1 MKRFIIDANI
11 LFSMFISGKEEYIE
25 LTEKVKF
32 LTPVFALEEL
42 QKHQEMILSKTKI
55 DLGEFNEFTL
65 RILGGVLAV
74 PNFLV
79 TTQSYLQAY
88 NWCKDIDLD
97 DMAYIALSIE
107 FDTCFVT
114 RDMILYEG
122 LKQKDYQ
129 NIMTWKDFLE
139 EYL

>member
-1 MKRFIIDANI
+1 LKRFIIDANI
-11 LFSMFISGKEEYIE
+11 LFSMFISGKEEYFE

-55 DLGEFNEFTL
+55 DSGKFNEFTL
-65 RILGGVLAV
+65 RILSGVLAV

-97 DMAYIALSIE
+97 DIAYVAMSIE

-122 LKQKDYQ
+122 LKQKGYS
-129 NIMTWKDFLE
+129 NIMAWKDFLD

>member
-11 LFSMFISGKEEYIE
+11 LFSIFISGKEEYFE
-25 LTEKVKF
+25 LVGKVKF
-32 LTPVFALEEL
+32 LTPVYALEEL
-42 QKHQEMILSKTKI
+42 QKHQETILSKTKI
-55 DLGEFNEFTL
+55 DLGNFNDFTL
-65 RILGGVLAV
+65 RILNRVLVV

-79 TTQSYLQAY
+79 TNQSYLQAY

-97 DMAYIALSIE
+97 DIAYVALSIE
-107 FDTCFVT
+107 FNTCFVT

-122 LKQKDYQ
+122 LKQKGFL
-129 NIMTWKDFLE
+129 NIMSWEEFLR

>member
-1 MKRFIIDANI
+1 
-11 LFSMFISGKEEYIE
+11 MFISGREEYFK

-42 QKHQEMILSKTKI
+42 QKHQEVILSKTKI
-55 DLGEFNEFTL
+55 DSKNFNDFTL
-65 RILGGVLAV
+65 RILNNVLVV
-74 PNFLV
+74 PNFLI
-79 TTQSYLQAY
+79 TTQSYFQAY

-97 DMAYIALSIE
+97 DMVYIALSIE

-122 LKQKDYQ
+122 LKKKGYS
-129 NIMTWKDFLE
+129 NIMVWKDFLD

>member
-1 MKRFIIDANI
+1 
-11 LFSMFISGKEEYIE
+11 MFISGREEYLRLI
-25 LTEKVKF
+25 KRVKF
-32 LTPVFALEEL
+32 LTPDYAMSELQEHQELILDKTKLQKEEL
-42 QKHQEMILSKTKI
+42 ANYTLDILN
-55 DLGEFNEFTL
+55 D
-65 RILGGVLAV
+65 VLVV
-74 PNFLV
+74 PNFLI

-97 DMAYIALSIE
+97 DMVYIALSIE

-122 LKQKDYQ
+122 LKQKGYS
-129 NIMTWKDFLE
+129 NIMAWKDFLD

>member
-11 LFSMFISGKEEYIE
+11 LFSIFISGKEEYFE
-25 LTEKVKF
+25 LVGKVKF
-32 LTPVFALEEL
+32 LTPVYALEEL
-42 QKHQEMILSKTKI
+42 QKHQETILSKTKI
-55 DLGEFNEFTL
+55 DLGNFNDFTL
-65 RILGGVLAV
+65 RILNRVLVV

-79 TTQSYLQAY
+79 TNQSYLQAY

-97 DMAYIALSIE
+97 DIAYVALSIE
-107 FDTCFVT
+107 FDTCLVT

-122 LKQKDYQ
+122 LKQKGFQ
-129 NIMTWKDFLE
+129 NIISWKEFLR

>member
-1 MKRFIIDANI
+1 
-11 LFSMFISGKEEYIE
+11 MFISGKEEYFE

-42 QKHQEMILSKTKI
+42 QKHQETILSKTKL
-55 DLGEFNEFTL
+55 DSKNFNDFTL
-65 RILGGVLAV
+65 RILSNVLVV
-74 PNFLV
+74 PNFLI
-79 TTQSYLQAY
+79 TTQSYLQAH

-97 DMAYIALSIE
+97 DMVYVALSIE

-122 LKQKDYQ
+122 LKQKGYS
-129 NIMTWKDFLE
+129 NIMAWKDFLD

>member
-11 LFSMFISGKEEYIE
+11 LFSMFISGKEQYVE

-42 QKHQEMILSKTKI
+42 QKHQEMILLKTKI
-55 DLGEFNEFTL
+55 DSGEFNEFTL
-65 RILGGVLAV
+65 RILSGVLVV

-97 DMAYIALSIE
+97 DIPYVALSIE
-107 FDTCFVT
+107 FDTCFLT

-122 LKQKDYQ
+122 LKQKGYQ
-129 NIMTWKDFLE
+129 NIMSWKDFLD

>member
-11 LFSMFISGKEEYIE
+11 LFSMFISGKEEYFE

-42 QKHQEMILSKTKI
+42 QKHQETILSKTKI
-55 DLGEFNEFTL
+55 DSKNFNDFTL
-65 RILGGVLAV
+65 RILDNVLVV
-74 PNFLV
+74 PNFLI

-97 DMAYIALSIE
+97 DMVYIALSIE

-122 LKQKDYQ
+122 LKQKGYL
-129 NIMTWKDFLE
+129 NIMAWKEFLD

>member
-1 MKRFIIDANI
+1 LKRFIIDANI

>member
-11 LFSMFISGKEEYIE
+11 LFSMFISGKEEYFE

-42 QKHQEMILSKTKI
+42 QKHQETILSKTKI
-55 DLGEFNEFTL
+55 DSKNFNDFTL
-65 RILGGVLAV
+65 RILNNVLVV
-74 PNFLV
+74 PNFLI

-97 DMAYIALSIE
+97 DIVYVALSIE

-122 LKQKDYQ
+122 LKQKGYS
-129 NIMTWKDFLE
+129 NIKSWKEFLD

>member
-1 MKRFIIDANI
+1 
-11 LFSMFISGKEEYIE
+11 MFISGKEEYIE

>member
-1 MKRFIIDANI
+1 
-11 LFSMFISGKEEYIE
+11 MFISGKEEYFE

-42 QKHQEMILSKTKI
+42 QKHQETILSKTKL
-55 DLGEFNEFTL
+55 DSKNFNDFTL
-65 RILGGVLAV
+65 RILSNVLVV
-74 PNFLV
+74 PNFLI

-97 DMAYIALSIE
+97 DMVYIALSIE

-122 LKQKDYQ
+122 LKQKGYS
-129 NIMTWKDFLE
+129 NIMAWKDFLD